1 MRRLQDLGEAGLEN
15 IILIF
20 LDWEKAF
27 DKVSHTKLFESLE
40 RLNLHPKILCNI
52 KALYKTPKFRT
63 RHGNDT
69 SDWKTQHSGIRQ
81 GCPLSPYLFILLMH
95 VLFADVNRKNN
106 DPQNRK
112 TLQGLNF
119 HELLYADDT
128 LVVAKSTKTA
138 KTYLK
143 LIEDESEYYNM
154 KLYKDK
160 CTYIAFNKN
169 NKITFR
175 DGTPLKSVD
184 KTTYLGTE
192 IAKRVDP
199 GLEISRRISLTM
211 PVLKKLDLFWK
222 QANVPKKWKLQVFQ
236 SVCVSKLLYSLE
248 ALQPTEATASKLD
261 TFQLKGLRKI
271 LNMETTYINRE
282 NTNEE
287 IYRRANAE
295 ARTDNAIRPLS
306 HVLQEKRIK
315 LLGHIVRRPREH
327 PQHQTTFCTK
337 SLIPRTVDK
346 RRVGRPRLSWTHE
359 TMK

>member
-1 MRRLQDLGEAGLEN
+1 
-15 IILIF
+15 
-20 LDWEKAF
+20 
-27 DKVSHTKLFESLE
+27 
-40 RLNLHPKILCNI
+40 
-52 KALYKTPKFRT
+52 
-63 RHGNDT
+63 
-69 SDWKTQHSGIRQ
+69 
-81 GCPLSPYLFILLMH
+81 MH

-128 LVVAKSTKTA
+128 LVVAKNTKTA

-154 KLYKDK
+154 KLNKDK

-184 KTTYLGTE
+184 HTIYLGTE

-248 ALQPTEATASKLD
+248 ALLYNL
-261 TFQLKGLRKI
+261 LKQ
-271 LNMETTYINRE
+271 
-282 NTNEE
+282 
-287 IYRRANAE
+287 RR
-295 ARTDNAIRPLS
+295 
-306 HVLQEKRIK
+306 Q
-315 LLGHIVRRPREH
+315 
-327 PQHQTTFCTK
+327 
-337 SLIPRTVDK
+337 
-346 RRVGRPRLSWTHE
+346 SWTLFN
-359 TMK
+359 

>member
-1 MRRLQDLGEAGLEN
+1 MKPD

-69 SDWKTQHSGIRQ
+69 SEWKTQHSGIRQ
-81 GCPLSPYLFILLMH
+81 GFPLSPYLFILLMH
-95 VLFADVNRKNN
+95 VLFANFNSKNN

-128 LVVAKSTKTA
+128 LVVAKNTKTA

-143 LIEDESEYYNM
+143 LIEDESEYFNM
-154 KLYKDK
+154 KLNKDK
-160 CTYIAFNKN
+160 CTYIASNKN
-169 NKITFR
+169 NKIIFR
-175 DGTPLKSVD
+175 DGTLLKSVD

-199 GLEISRRISLTM
+199 GLEISRRICLT
-211 PVLKKLDLFWK
+211 PHFWK
-222 QANVPKKWKLQVFQ
+222 NFSFSGNKRTVQRNGKYKSSSQ
-236 SVCVSKLLYSLE
+236 SASPIFHTVSK
-248 ALQPTEATASKLD
+248 
-261 TFQLKGLRKI
+261 R
-271 LNMETTYINRE
+271 
-282 NTNEE
+282 
-287 IYRRANAE
+287 
-295 ARTDNAIRPLS
+295 
-306 HVLQEKRIK
+306 
-315 LLGHIVRRPREH
+315 
-327 PQHQTTFCTK
+327 
-337 SLIPRTVDK
+337 
-346 RRVGRPRLSWTHE
+346 
-359 TMK
+359 